1 MPLVGSVPPP
11 PPARST
17 RASSAKTPAKLAD
30 KKPAAPQD
38 TERRDNRVKTLDG
51 YSQILQAG
59 CLMAGL
65 HADAETIDMHAP
77 PLLSAVADIGDHHQG
92 FGEALDRSDAFGP
105 YLALAVAAVPMVL
118 QFMANH
124 GRIDATKTSV
134 GGIVPPDQ
142 LANRRQ
148 AKLAKAQAEMIRQ
161 QRVAQEEA
169 YRAHQ
174 ELQAEVRAYNEMAA
188 QVQQDANV

>member
-11 PPARST
+11 PPAKAT
-17 RASSAKTPAKLAD
+17 RTKTPAKLSD
-30 KKPAAPQD
+30 KAPAKPVD
-38 TERRDNRVKTLDG
+38 TTRRDARIKTLDG

-59 CLMAGL
+59 FLMTGQ

-77 PLLSAVADIGDHHQG
+77 PLLSAVADIGDHHEG
-92 FGEALDRSDAFGP
+92 FGEALDKSDAFGP
-105 YLALAVAAVPMVL
+105 YLALAVAAIPMAL

-124 GRIDATKTSV
+124 GRIDATKTNV
-134 GGIVPPDQ
+134 GGILPPEQ

-161 QRVAQEEA
+161 QRIAQEEA

-174 ELQAEVRAYNEMAA
+174 ELQAEIQAYNEMAA
-188 QVQQDANV
+188 QVQQGADV